1 MGIKNLLRF
10 HRKYR
15 LALKSRFFINLNG
28 LELEKKLKIRKK
40 KIQMFY

>member
-10 HRKYR
+10 HRKYK
-15 LALKSRFFINLNG
+15 LALKGRFFINLNG
-28 LELEKKLKIRKK
+28 LELEKYK